1 MTVQTLSSDIEKQE
15 LTAGE
20 IRSCVSI
27 ADAKRIWQRLAALQ
41 IRRSETEDRL
51 LSLIQLLEEQ
61 QDLPRFFE
69 DRYTRYLSWASAMKQ
84 RLLHKQRALL
94 DDVLQRLS
102 GPLRDELAAKESERA
117 WLVQQGRE
125 LSKTCG
131 SQELTNQIANQVV
144 DVEKVWSNLMETWT
158 EEYQRLEK
166 LPADL
171 EGLNSNL
178 AGLTVWLG
186 QVEATVHAPLIV
198 SACNAEAV
206 EASSIQHAQ
215 LENSIEQKT
224 PVVSSVLSLGE
235 SFTTNYNLL
244 HGWLGTDLDAVQC
257 AMQALQRRWKNINNA
272 AAERSA
278 LLKTLWP
285 DWSAVLNLQD
295 QLDQILTDI
304 ERAMPTGDDVSSSQ
318 DGQLDCDLESLIQK
332 LHAPATRQM
341 LDQLN
346 DRYCHLARDGRLDA
360 AGELQQRV
368 AHVNTRWRTL
378 SEHLSSHL
386 QNSRDA
392 SSSLQHWKVR
402 GISSLASECINE
414 FSLFFCC

>member
-1 MTVQTLSSDIEKQE
+1 MVQTLSSDIEKQE
-15 LTAGE
+15 LIAGE

-51 LSLIQLLEEQ
+51 LTLIQLLEEQ
-61 QDLPRFFE
+61 QDLPKVFE
-69 DRYTRYLSWASAMKQ
+69 TRYARFSAWASAMKQ

-102 GPLRDELAAKESERA
+102 GPLRDELAARENERA

-131 SQELTNQIANQVV
+131 SPEVRQQIADQVT
-144 DVEKVWSNLMETWT
+144 DVERVWSNLMSTWT

-166 LPADL
+166 LPTDL

-186 QVEATVHAPLIV
+186 QVEATIHSPLTV

-206 EASSIQHAQ
+206 ETCILQHAE
-215 LENSIEQKT
+215 LENSIQEKS
-224 PVVSSVLSLGE
+224 PVVASVLNLGE
-235 SFTTNYNLL
+235 SFTTNYSLL

-257 AMQALQRRWKNINNA
+257 AMQALQRRWRNINNA
-272 AAERSA
+272 SAERTA
-278 LLKTLWP
+278 LLNTLWP
-285 DWSAVLNLQD
+285 DWYAVLHLYR
-295 QLDQILTDI
+295 QLDEILAEI
-304 ERAMPTGDDVSSSQ
+304 QHSSLLDDLD
-318 DGQLDCDLESLIQK
+318 DGHLETLIQK
-332 LHAPATRQM
+332 LHAPSTRQM

-346 DRYCHLARDGRLDA
+346 DRYCRLARDGRVDA
-360 AGELQQRV
+360 SGELQQKV
-368 AHVNTRWRTL
+368 AQINARWRTL
-378 SEHLSSHL
+378 SDQLSARL
-386 QNSRDA
+386 QTNRDA
-392 SSSLQHWKVR
+392 SSSLQHWKVC
-402 GISSLASECINE
+402 LK
-414 FSLFFCC
+414 F

>member
-1 MTVQTLSSDIEKQE
+1 MVQTLSSDIEKQE
-15 LTAGE
+15 LIAGE

-51 LSLIQLLEEQ
+51 LTLIQLLEEQ
-61 QDLPRFFE
+61 QDLPKVFE
-69 DRYTRYLSWASAMKQ
+69 TRYARFSAWASAMKQ

-102 GPLRDELAAKESERA
+102 GPLRDELAARENERA

-131 SQELTNQIANQVV
+131 SPEVRQQIADQVT
-144 DVEKVWSNLMETWT
+144 DVERVWSNLMSTWT

-166 LPADL
+166 LPTDL

-186 QVEATVHAPLIV
+186 QVEATIHSPLTV

-206 EASSIQHAQ
+206 ETCILQHAE
-215 LENSIEQKT
+215 LENSIQEKS
-224 PVVSSVLSLGE
+224 PVVASVLNLGE
-235 SFTTNYNLL
+235 SFTTNYSLL

-257 AMQALQRRWKNINNA
+257 AMQALQRRWRNINNA
-272 AAERSA
+272 SAERTA
-278 LLKTLWP
+278 LLNTLWP
-285 DWSAVLNLQD
+285 DWSAVLHLYR
-295 QLDQILTDI
+295 QLDEILAEI
-304 ERAMPTGDDVSSSQ
+304 QHSSLLDDLD
-318 DGQLDCDLESLIQK
+318 DGHLETLIQK
-332 LHAPATRQM
+332 LHAPSTRQM

-346 DRYCHLARDGRLDA
+346 DRYCRLARDGRVDA
-360 AGELQQRV
+360 SGELQQKV
-368 AHVNTRWRTL
+368 AQINARWRTL
-378 SEHLSSHL
+378 SDQLSARL
-386 QNSRDA
+386 QTNRDA
-392 SSSLQHWKVR
+392 SSSLQHWKVC
-402 GISSLASECINE
+402 LK
-414 FSLFFCC
+414 F